1 MAIEFEKEL
10 GTMSFDD
17 IVEYTLQSII
27 QKNAGISNINPGS
40 VLRTLT
46 EVFAENEDR
55 INYYMEYVYRCMN
68 IDNCYGNDL
77 DRAVKVL
84 GLTRGNS
91 KAAVGEVTFS
101 TGDNVA
107 EYDIEIPYGYIVS
120 TRPNRDGDVTEFYV
134 SDAKAV
140 LKSGESQI
148 NVTVTCANP
157 GLIYIPIG
165 AISVMSQSLQ
175 GINSVSNEHVIN
187 GGRDVETDEEF
198 KERISN
204 VRETF
209 GKCTNEAIESAVNQ
223 VQGVTKARV
232 IDMYN
237 GVGTT
242 GVIVVTDTVPPPDSV
257 KSEIAEVVNAV
268 KASGVEPFIIYSNI
282 KDVDIEIEVTGVEL
296 TDEDYTNIATAI
308 NKYCTS
314 LSAGQ
319 DFIIRQMER
328 KALNA
333 IDKSDTENDTAD
345 IRTIYP
351 TNNLTSS
358 DEQIIR
364 SSQIKINGMI
374 VSSS

>member
-148 NVTVTCANP
+148 NVTVTCTNP

-209 GKCTNEAIESAVNQ
+209 GKCTNEAIESAVDQ

-257 KSEIAEVVNAV
+257 KSEIVEVVNAV

-364 SSQIKINGMI
+364 SSQIKINGII